1 MGKEIIIS
9 KENLVYLTGDKID
22 IGGHEHRIDRIEIH
36 PIEENADTIQT
47 LDELLDHLE
56 STFSSPT
63 DKFTAYVVIDT
74 GDVYKVDNVGEKK
87 VLIPI
92 TGLSFLEDLDEIDK
106 GYENIL
112 KNIEQKARHASIMD
126 ITVTEDFYKTLY
138 NLYYANE
145 HGFLAQYIDWN
156 KKIYNNQLNMLRNQ
170 NYPLKLLDV
179 FPSGLGV
186 LEVNYDKLAKNWEAL
201 SQANIAVAET
211 VEDTVNN
218 MAWFISN
225 KKGVLTSTYI
235 RELNSKNMY
244 GALVQDYNA
253 VLQADKERIRSAED
267 R

>member
-36 PIEENADTIQT
+36 PIEEDADTIQT
-47 LDELLDHLE
+47 LDELLDHLAG
-56 STFSSPT
+56 TFNPPT

-126 ITVTEDFYKTLY
+126 ITVTEDFLQNTI
-138 NLYYANE
+138 
-145 HGFLAQYIDWN
+145 QPI
-156 KKIYNNQLNMLRNQ
+156 LR
-170 NYPLKLLDV
+170 
-179 FPSGLGV
+179 
-186 LEVNYDKLAKNWEAL
+186 
-201 SQANIAVAET
+201 
-211 VEDTVNN
+211 
-218 MAWFISN
+218 
-225 KKGVLTSTYI
+225 
-235 RELNSKNMY
+235 
-244 GALVQDYNA
+244 
-253 VLQADKERIRSAED
+253 
-267 R
+267 